1 MFFPHSARA
10 MISYSSLTFVSLY
23 RIVHVKRA
31 HLGFVQLCLNLTAT
45 IPRHQNYWV
54 DSKAIGRWLAS
65 RLNNLTSEAWTWRA
79 WRDVNRLL
87 HLRFTSI
94 RSTKDES
101 CIHNGKGE
109 KKFGQEIH
117 LLKFTKTRECQR
129 VSLTQKSFP
138 PSPNLGRVS
147 ALEVGWKFSNQC
159 LSETES
165 RSRDE
170 WGSEDL
176 VESEPVGRLISPQQ
190 RSTQTSLQLEPSCHV
205 APHDYEM
212 IKKSRYVQIISWSD
226 EYTGCFRKNDK
237 SKMFVK
243 ILIFTKIKFS
253 QLF

>member
-101 CIHNGKGE
+101 CIHNGKSE

-117 LLKFTKTRECQR
+117 LLKFTKTKGYSNRRE
-129 VSLTQKSFP
+129 LA
-138 PSPNLGRVS
+138 PSVLILSNELDSTSIFNETIFISINL
-147 ALEVGWKFSNQC
+147 
-159 LSETES
+159 
-165 RSRDE
+165 
-170 WGSEDL
+170 
-176 VESEPVGRLISPQQ
+176 
-190 RSTQTSLQLEPSCHV
+190 
-205 APHDYEM
+205 
-212 IKKSRYVQIISWSD
+212 
-226 EYTGCFRKNDK
+226 CFL
-237 SKMFVK
+237 K
-243 ILIFTKIKFS
+243 I
-253 QLF
+253 

>member
-1 MFFPHSARA
+1 MTRDREVKIKKNSRESRLSQGTVTPFLPITSLATPKVCHLKEIHKIMFFPHSARA

-101 CIHNGKGE
+101 CIHNGKSE

-147 ALEVGWKFSNQC
+147 ALEVGWKFSSQC

-170 WGSEDL
+170 
-176 VESEPVGRLISPQQ
+176 
-190 RSTQTSLQLEPSCHV
+190 
-205 APHDYEM
+205 
-212 IKKSRYVQIISWSD
+212 
-226 EYTGCFRKNDK
+226 
-237 SKMFVK
+237 
-243 ILIFTKIKFS
+243 
-253 QLF
+253 